1 MNISFR
7 TGMCAAAGVIGKAP
21 PRESRL
27 NITNDRTIVGQ
38 RANTIIAIIVNDN
51 VAFNRHVL
59 PNRQISDHKES
70 IRVATIILYSP

>member
-1 MNISFR
+1 MNISFL

-21 PRESRL
+21 LRGSRL

-38 RANTIIAIIVNDN
+38 RANAAFAVIINDN

-70 IRVATIILYSP
+70 IRVATILLYSP